1 MAAEPLITTYLEMR
15 SRDQLR
21 PKRADARFQVREK
34 TERDWRFNRD
44 LYFRVG
50 EQWDWIDKRPWTD
63 DQWKEYAAAAELCTF
78 AGYYDDVLAGY
89 YELRRDTDGG
99 VEIAYFGL
107 LPEFIG
113 RGLGGALLTSAIEE
127 AWRIGTEPITCVGAY
142 VQSRSSAGA
151 RELSGARDGRL
162 QGRKRG
168 LGAASFSTWEAVSFP
183 YRMRSYAPQRA
194 DVSAGP
200 GRPRA
205 GFAPEI
211 EKISNF
217 LKCPASKSLER
228 NEANQI
234 NNRYD
239 EHGSRQPYY

>member
-34 TERDWRFNRD
+34 RNRDWRFNRD
-44 LYFRVG
+44 LYLRVG

-63 DQWKEYAAAAELCTF
+63 EQWKEYAAAPELYTF

-127 AWRIGTEPITCVGAY
+127 AWSRRGGNRTYPRVGAY
-142 VQSRSSAGA
+142 VQ
-151 RELSGARDGRL
+151 
-162 QGRKRG
+162 
-168 LGAASFSTWEAVSFP
+168 P
-183 YRMRSYAPQRA
+183 
-194 DVSAGP
+194 
-200 GRPRA
+200 
-205 GFAPEI
+205 
-211 EKISNF
+211 
-217 LKCPASKSLER
+217 
-228 NEANQI
+228 
-234 NNRYD
+234 
-239 EHGSRQPYY
+239 